1 VHTLDLRPG
10 DLQIFRGRHSLHQ
23 VSRVPANSRPR
34 HAAIFAYT
42 EEAGVIGRLART
54 QQLFGRV
61 LQAHVNAEDQRIRS
75 DALID

>member
-1 VHTLDLRPG
+1 
-10 DLQIFRGRHSLHQ
+10 
-23 VSRVPANSRPR
+23 VPANSRPR

-61 LQAHVNAEDQRIRS
+61 LQAHVDAEEQRIRS

>member
-1 VHTLDLRPG
+1 MHTLDLRPG
-10 DLQIFRGRHSLHQ
+10 DMQIFRGRHSLHQ
-23 VSRVPANSRPR
+23 VSRVPADSRPR

-61 LQAHVNAEDQRIRS
+61 MQEHVDAEEQRVRS